1 MFKPGNRVKLNR
13 TSGHT
18 LDYLQE
24 RGFQLSGTYT
34 VIEALTFVT
43 ITSVVAIILVSHNS
57 LSYAPRL
64 EQYIGHYAAWEPD
77 YMTPTGRRIRKI
89 IYSLMRS

>member
-34 VIEALTFVT
+34 VIESLAFVT
-43 ITSVVAIILVSHNS
+43 ITSGVAIILVSHNS

-64 EQYIGHYAAWEPD
+64 EQYIAHYATWR
-77 YMTPTGRRIRKI
+77 PTSDTRLGRRTRKI
-89 IYSLMRS
+89 IEQIMRS